1 MEAANHIIHMAFR
14 PGSKPQGH
22 KRNNIKFLNT
32 NDVRMA

>member
-22 KRNNIKFLNT
+22 KRNKYK
-32 NDVRMA
+32 VYEHK